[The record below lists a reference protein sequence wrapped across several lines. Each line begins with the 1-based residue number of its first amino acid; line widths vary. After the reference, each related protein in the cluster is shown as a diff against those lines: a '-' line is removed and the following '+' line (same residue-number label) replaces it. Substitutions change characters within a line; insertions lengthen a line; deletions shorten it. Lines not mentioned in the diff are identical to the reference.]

1 MDIKLHEQNLTII
14 SIVQIIQQTTISYV
28 YKLVKSLL
36 TMQQEDNENECTNCI
51 GDGSIKSLN
60 SENDF
65 LW

>member
-36 TMQQEDNENECTNCI
+36 IMQQEDNENECTNCI